1 MFHHNN
7 TEFRADQTHT
17 GLLLLQKLI
26 TIHLHTKKKNYEC
39 LREILNRNNA
49 LNGENWFKL
58 KIKTKSFPNCVET
71 KRNQINK
78 CLSSV

>member
-7 TEFRADQTHT
+7 TGFQADQTHT

-26 TIHLHTKKKNYEC
+26 TIHLHTKKKNHEC

-49 LNGENWFKL
+49 LNG
-58 KIKTKSFPNCVET
+58 
-71 KRNQINK
+71 
-78 CLSSV
+78 